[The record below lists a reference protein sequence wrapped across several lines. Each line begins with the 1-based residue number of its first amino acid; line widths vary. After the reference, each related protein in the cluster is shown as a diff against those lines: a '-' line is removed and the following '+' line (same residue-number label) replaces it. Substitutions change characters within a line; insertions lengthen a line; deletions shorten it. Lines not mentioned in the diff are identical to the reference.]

1 MAGRRAG
8 PDLVGLTVLAV
19 LGKEPRHAY
28 YLHRFI
34 LDTHKDYVTG
44 LPRSLY
50 HAVDRLARDGFIAP
64 VETTRDGR
72 RPERTVYEITDRGRA
87 ELAERLRQV
96 LTTVGRDT
104 TPFVAALSLMGG
116 LPADEVERALRERAA
131 VLREHV
137 ESAERTIAE
146 LTDAGLPRL
155 PLLKIEYERSRDAAE
170 LAWVETLV
178 EDLQEGRI
186 DWEVPLPPNAE

>member
-34 LDTHKDYVTG
+34 IDTHKDYVTG

-50 HAVDRLARDGFIAP
+50 HAVDRLERDGLIAP

-116 LPADEVERALRERAA
+116 LAADEVEQALHARSAMLRER
-131 VLREHV
+131 V
-137 ESAERTIAE
+137 ESAEVTISGLA
-146 LTDAGLPRL
+146 DAGLSRL

-170 LAWVETLV
+170 LAWVEALV
-178 EDLQEGRI
+178 DDLHEGRI
-186 DWEVPLPPNAE
+186 DWEVPLPPTAE